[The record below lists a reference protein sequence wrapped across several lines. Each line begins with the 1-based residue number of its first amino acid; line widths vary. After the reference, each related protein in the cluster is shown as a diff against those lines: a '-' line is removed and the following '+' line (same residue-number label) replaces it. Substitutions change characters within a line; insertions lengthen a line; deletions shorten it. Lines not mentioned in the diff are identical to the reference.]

1 VVQVL
6 PHSAQE
12 QDQIQFLAQLL
23 QQEEVNKDQLE
34 QEEGLAELVVQEQL
48 QYQDR
53 VQFVLEDQVIHLLLV
68 HLKVILV
75 DQVVEQ
81 VLKTKAV
88 VEVELVEQEVMV
100 LDQQEDKVE

>member
-1 VVQVL
+1 M

-23 QQEEVNKDQLE
+23 QQEEVDKDQLE